1 MGNWKTMLPSMPIM
15 GAVPSLDDKHYT
27 AWPYLDAFVP
37 RIALKTINS
46 QTRSLAEIGDLQKRK
61 TCGHSTAVL
70 PPVRCSN
77 GTHLRSGGDRRAN

>member
-1 MGNWKTMLPSMPIM
+1 MGNWKTMLPSLPIM

-46 QTRSLAEIGDLQKRK
+46 QTRS
-61 TCGHSTAVL
+61 
-70 PPVRCSN
+70 
-77 GTHLRSGGDRRAN
+77 